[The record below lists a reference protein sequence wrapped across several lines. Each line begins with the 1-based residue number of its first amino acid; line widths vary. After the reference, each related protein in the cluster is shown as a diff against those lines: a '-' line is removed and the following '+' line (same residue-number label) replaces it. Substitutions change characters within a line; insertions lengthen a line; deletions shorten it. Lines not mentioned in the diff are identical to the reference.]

1 MVAIVLTVGLFFILW
16 DRLLHFVLPVVFIS
30 YLVYGFVRPRISRAI
45 RKEIE
50 EEGEDDL
57 ERAD

>member
-1 MVAIVLTVGLFFILW
+1 
-16 DRLLHFVLPVVFIS
+16 VLPVVFIS